1 MLPSARQ
8 NKTLIIC
15 VVGVLLVLVSLV
27 KATANVKKYK
37 KNFQDEMAERLDL
50 EEKIDKMEKDRAI
63 LLSDL
68 KNLKEE
74 LKKEDDTLKETKD
87 KLSQEEDKS
96 ASLQGALEKAR
107 SSQKNP

>member
-1 MLPSARQ
+1 MLSSARQ

-15 VVGVLLVLVSLV
+15 VVGVLLILVSLV

-50 EEKIDKMEKDRAI
+50 EEKLDKMEKDRVV
-63 LLSDL
+63 LLSSL
-68 KNLKEE
+68 NNIKEE
-74 LKKEDDTLKETKD
+74 LKKESDALKEVQD
-87 KLSQEEDKS
+87 KLLEEEDKS
-96 ASLQGALEKAR
+96 VSLQGALEKAR

>member
-1 MLPSARQ
+1 
-8 NKTLIIC
+8 
-15 VVGVLLVLVSLV
+15 
-27 KATANVKKYK
+27 
-37 KNFQDEMAERLDL
+37 MAERLDL
-50 EEKIDKMEKDRAI
+50 EEKIDKMETDRAI